1 MKASFVLFFATFFI
15 LYGLVNTY
23 IFIRGWQAIPPESP
37 IRPIYA
43 LVFMIVALS
52 FIGGRLLENIWLSP
66 VSDVFV
72 WIGAFWIAAM
82 LYFFLAIL
90 ALDLLRFVH
99 RSVPFLPAAWMND
112 YPRTKMITAIIV
124 IFGVVITL
132 LAGHVNAL
140 TPRIRTLELS
150 IPKDA
155 GTLKTLNIVLASDIH
170 LGTIIGRKRLEQL
183 ISRVNALNPDLI
195 LLPGDI
201 VDEDLAPVIKQN
213 LGEHLIRFKSTFGV
227 YAIMGNHEYI
237 GGAEEAYAYLSNHGV
252 TVLRDR
258 VIKLDN
264 SLYLVGRE
272 DRSMQRF
279 TGRTRKPLPE
289 LMIPVDKRLP
299 VILMDHQPFH
309 LEEGEN
315 NGADLQISGHTHHG
329 QLWPNNYVTNL
340 VYELSW
346 GYKKRGNTHVCV
358 SSGYGGWGP
367 PVRIGNRPEIVNI
380 RLRFQPPSP

>member
-23 IFIRGWQAIPPESP
+23 IFIRGWQAIPSGSP

-112 YPRTKMITAIIV
+112 YPRTKMITAVTV
-124 IFGVVITL
+124 IFGVAITV

-150 IPKDA
+150 IPKDSVN
-155 GTLKTLNIVLASDIH
+155 LKSLSIVSVSDIH
-170 LGTIIGRKRLEQL
+170 LGTIIGRRRLERL
-183 ISRVNALNPDLI
+183 VSRVNSLNPDLI

-213 LGEHLIRFKSTFGV
+213 LGEHLARFKSTFGV

-258 VIKLDN
+258 VIKLEN

-279 TGRTRKPLPE
+279 TGRPRKPLSE
-289 LMIPVDKRLP
+289 LMAPVDKRSP

-329 QLWPNNYVTNL
+329 QLWPNNTITNL

-346 GYKKRGNTHVCV
+346 GYRKRGNTHVYV
-358 SSGYGGWGP
+358 SSGYGSWGP
-367 PVRIGNRPEIVNI
+367 PVRTGNRPEIVNI
-380 RLRFQPPSP
+380 RLRFKPSLP